1 MPRKL
6 SKIDLEAYQRLKIL
20 DHMSSVYYKGKAYT
34 KADLLKI
41 KQLIESQG
49 E

>member
-20 DHMSSVYYKGKAYT
+20 DHMSSVYYKGKVYT